1 MTFTYYCPVLLYKHT
16 KWDVLDKDVLYELES
31 TKSSK
36 GWLGG
41 GR

>member
-1 MTFTYYCPVLLYKHT
+1 MTFTYCRPILLYKHT

-36 GWLGG
+36 GLLGE